1 MSYSMNPNSVKM
13 SVQNTLEILT
23 LKSEKNGIN
32 FMNIEKDGIDL
43 LNNVEDSLSKIA
55 LSAH

>member
-1 MSYSMNPNSVKM
+1 MNPNSVKM